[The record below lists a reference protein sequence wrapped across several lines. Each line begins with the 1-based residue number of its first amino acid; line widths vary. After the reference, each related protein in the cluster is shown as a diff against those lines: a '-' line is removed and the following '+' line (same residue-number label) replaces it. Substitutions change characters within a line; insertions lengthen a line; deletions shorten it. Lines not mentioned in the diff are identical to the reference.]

1 MLAGSRSEHT
11 CLRISL
17 SMLSL
22 SWSMK
27 VDALVLVV
35 VDVEYPVFSLTHSTP
50 VQYVTTADL
59 LSTHKSLNPNPITL
73 LDQCGRPRF

>member
-11 CLRISL
+11 YLRISL

-27 VDALVLVV
+27 VDTLVLVV
-35 VDVEYPVFSLTHSTP
+35 VDVEYPVFSLTHSSAVRNYGGSAFHP
-50 VQYVTTADL
+50 QIP
-59 LSTHKSLNPNPITL
+59 KP
-73 LDQCGRPRF
+73 